1 MKHYV
6 KILRAMAVAPERQS
20 SSYTLLSN
28 LAGVNQDAEIADDIM
43 AGSIFTA
50 RQSKT
55 ILARSCEAGRAVRA
69 WRFLIHEAFLVRGS
83 GINTVL
89 RRLY

>member
-1 MKHYV
+1 
-6 KILRAMAVAPERQS
+6 MAAHQTSDQCDGDHVTIRP
-20 SSYTLLSN
+20 
-28 LAGVNQDAEIADDIM
+28 
-43 AGSIFTA
+43 
-50 RQSKT
+50 SKA

-69 WRFLIHEAFLVRGS
+69 WRVLIYEAFLVRGS